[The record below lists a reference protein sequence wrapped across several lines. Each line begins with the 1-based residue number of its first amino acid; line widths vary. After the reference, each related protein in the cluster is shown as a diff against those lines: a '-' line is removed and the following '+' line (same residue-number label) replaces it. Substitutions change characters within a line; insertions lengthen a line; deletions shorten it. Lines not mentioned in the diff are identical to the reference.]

1 MKKRILA
8 LLLCVCLALAVFA
21 ACGNDTNSNTPSN
34 PGTST
39 PETPSNP
46 GTPDDGNNNDPEPVK
61 EAVISVKTGAV
72 PGEDLYEMFVNFGN
86 KLEAA
91 SGGAMTIDLYSSSD
105 YRDAVALDDVLNNN
119 ADIVYLSSA
128 SASTTVSELAYLGI
142 YGCYNYVNGYDD
154 TESLLSF
161 YEATKD
167 AVSDIYAD
175 YNCHFLSYR
184 VPGYLVIASADTDV
198 LTPSDLSGKLMRT
211 SGTWI
216 GQLADAMGISSQNV
230 KITEIATALQRK
242 TVDAALS
249 GDAQCRDLMF
259 YEVSGNISIF
269 PEADQV
275 GCVVFCQGTWDKLDA
290 AQQACVEQAAYDAM
304 VDMLAGRAAE
314 YEEMLELFQQYS
326 DVRIISEEECKVWTS
341 YIPAIF
347 EKIDAEVGPKGPVL
361 KQAILD
367 WRAANGLKLG

>member
-8 LLLCVCLALAVFA
+8 ILLCGCLVFA
-21 ACGNDTNSNTPSN
+21 ALAGCSSGTTSSNTNTNSNSAPASGPIN
-34 PGTST
+34 
-39 PETPSNP
+39 
-46 GTPDDGNNNDPEPVK
+46 

-72 PGEDLYEMFVNFGN
+72 PGEDLYEMFVNFGK
-86 KLEAA
+86 KLEEL
-91 SGGAMTIDLYSSSD
+91 SGGAMTIDMYSSSD

-128 SASTTVSELAYLGI
+128 SASTTVSEIAYLGM
-142 YGCYNYVNGYDD
+142 YGNYNYVNGYDD
-154 TESLLSF
+154 NESLLSF

-175 YNCHFLSYR
+175 YNCHFLTYR
-184 VPGYLVIASADTDV
+184 VPGYLVIASTDTDV
-198 LTPSDLSGKLMRT
+198 VTPADLSGKIMRT

-216 GQLADAMGISSQNV
+216 GQLAESMGIATANV

-242 TVDAALS
+242 TVDSALS

-275 GCVVFCQGTWDKLDA
+275 GCVVFCQSNWDKLDA
-290 AQQACVEQAAYDAM
+290 AQQACVEQAAYDSM

-314 YEEMLELFQQYS
+314 YEEMLELFREHS
-326 DVRIISEEECKVWTS
+326 DVRIISEEECKLWTS
-341 YIPAIF
+341 YIPGIF
-347 EKIDAEVGPKGPVL
+347 DQIDASVGPKGPVL

-367 WRAANGLKLG
+367 WRAANGLALG